1 LQVHEL
7 GYQVVFKAP
16 QKSITS
22 GQFVA
27 IYLEDEIVFSGAIF

>member
-1 LQVHEL
+1 VHEL
-7 GYQVVFKAP
+7 GYQIVFDAP

-27 IYLEDEIVFSGAIF
+27 IYFEDEIVFSGAIF